1 MRTRRW
7 VAWAVYIV
15 SIVVVLD
22 VLGYVTWHM
31 LRLERADLE
40 AEAESHLQERVRLA
54 LWRMDSFMAP
64 IIAQESARPYF
75 HYRAFY
81 PAERAYTRM
90 WEEVRPGDVQVP
102 SPLFLESRSSSANGD
117 LIRLHFQIEPDGI
130 VTSPQVPVGNEL
142 DLAEGTMKMAP
153 QIARSE
159 ALLASLKL
167 IVERSPQL
175 TRSTSFQPPRG
186 QISATRDAAQ
196 EDEYDLR
203 ARSLGLNER
212 KQSALATI
220 PQSPPQPSANLAAL
234 VLQVARDDDVPNE
247 SIAIGNFRPIWSTSD
262 GVSEPELMFIRPVT
276 LEYSRFRQ
284 GIWIYWP
291 LLRRFLLTTIL
302 DILPNASLEPI
313 TATGASEMETV
324 WMLASLPARLDP
336 GPSPPLP
343 LIGFSWTRQVLVV
356 TWIAMLSGVLA
367 IGLVLRA
374 SIRLS
379 DRRGRFV
386 SAVTHELRTP
396 LTTFCLYT
404 EMLADGVIK
413 DQPTRDSYLDTLK
426 GESKRLAGI
435 VENVLAYARLG
446 RPRPASR
453 SVIPVDELMSALEP
467 IIRQRADAAGAV
479 VEIQVDPGVVGRS
492 VVADAD
498 SVERIVMNLVE
509 NACKYGHL
517 PNKPSHITIHATK
530 TGDAFLL
537 SVRDAG
543 PGIDHGEAAR
553 VFAAFQRGRE
563 QRSHAQP
570 GLGLGLALGRGLA
583 RELGGDLTLDAGASP
598 GARFV
603 LRLRFA

>member
-1 MRTRRW
+1 
-7 VAWAVYIV
+7 VYIV

-90 WEEVRPGDVQVP
+90 WEEVRPGDVLVP
-102 SPLFLESRSSSANGD
+102 SPLFLASRNSSANGD
-117 LIRLHFQIEPDGI
+117 LIRLHFQLEPDGTM
-130 VTSPQVPVGNEL
+130 TSPQVPSGNML
-142 DLAEGTMKMAP
+142 DLAESKMQMAP

-159 ALLASLKL
+159 ALLASLRPL
-167 IVERSPQL
+167 VEVTQQVGDTVVPTAQRAQV
-175 TRSTSFQPPRG
+175 
-186 QISATRDAAQ
+186 DAQ
-196 EDEYDLR
+196 GVRTEDQEYDLR
-203 ARSLGLNER
+203 ARSLGLADEQTPPPVPAPDREATRSAIGANFAA
-212 KQSALATI
+212 KQLL
-220 PQSPPQPSANLAAL
+220 QLQANAG
-234 VLQVARDDDVPNE
+234 QQTE
-247 SIAIGNFRPIWSTSD
+247 EMIAVGNFRPEWNAQIS
-262 GVSEPELMFIRPVT
+262 PEATELLFFRPVT
-276 LEYSRFRQ
+276 LETSRFRQ
-284 GIWIYWP
+284 GIWIDWP
-291 LLRRFLLTTIL
+291 MLRRLLLSYVL
-302 DILPNASLEPI
+302 DLLPDAQLAPVNR
-313 TATGASEMETV
+313 TGSDEMETV

-336 GPSPPLP
+336 GELPPLP
-343 LIGFSWTRQVLVV
+343 PIGFSWTRQVLVV
-356 TWIAMLSGVLA
+356 TWVALLSGVLA

-404 EMLADGVIK
+404 EMLADGVIT

-446 RPRPASR
+446 RPKPASR
-453 SVIPVDELMSALEP
+453 STISVGEIVSALEP
-467 IIRQRADAAGAV
+467 IIRQRGDAAGT
-479 VEIQVDPGVVGRS
+479 EIKIEIDPEVSDVT
-492 VVADAD
+492 VFAAIE

-509 NACKYGHL
+509 NAVKYGHTEDTQ
-517 PNKPSHITIHATK
+517 PQIEVHASR
-530 TGDAFLL
+530 D
-537 SVRDAG
+537 RDAIAIAVSDHG
-543 PGIDHGEAAR
+543 PGIDPADATK
-553 VFAAFQRGRE
+553 VFSAFHRGRE

-583 RELGGDLTLDAGASP
+583 RELGGDLVLDTSWSP

-603 LRLRFA
+603 LRLRPS